1 MQLSVNL
8 AGDIFLNFVLSAAVE
23 VTNRFI
29 VVAWKYFYENN
40 QMPSVVVGMIGMDCI
55 GRVSLLVTCQL
66 IGGVRWLMHDDKFQN
81 RWWQKGVF
89 DDDKDAERC
98 W

>member
-23 VTNRFI
+23 VTNRCI
-29 VVAWKYFYENN
+29 VVDWRILKNN
-40 QMPSVVVGMIGMDCI
+40 QMPAVVVGMIGMDCI

-66 IGGVRWLMHDDKFQN
+66 IGGVRWLMLDDKFQN
-81 RWWQKGVF
+81 H
-89 DDDKDAERC
+89 
-98 W
+98 

>member
-23 VTNRFI
+23 VTMDRIRCI
-29 VVAWKYFYENN
+29 VVDWKN
-40 QMPSVVVGMIGMDCI
+40 QMPAVVVGMIGMDCI

-66 IGGVRWLMHDDKFQN
+66 IGGVRWLILDDKFQN
-81 RWWQKGVF
+81 R
-89 DDDKDAERC
+89 
-98 W
+98 

>member
-23 VTNRFI
+23 VTMDRIRCI
-29 VVAWKYFYENN
+29 VVDWKN
-40 QMPSVVVGMIGMDCI
+40 QMPAVVVGMIGMDCI

-66 IGGVRWLMHDDKFQN
+66 IGGVRCLMLDDKFQN
-81 RWWQKGVF
+81 R
-89 DDDKDAERC
+89 
-98 W
+98 

>member
-23 VTNRFI
+23 VTMDLIRCI
-29 VVAWKYFYENN
+29 VVDWKN
-40 QMPSVVVGMIGMDCI
+40 QMPAVVVGMIGMDCI

-66 IGGVRWLMHDDKFQN
+66 IGGVRWLILDDKFQN
-81 RWWQKGVF
+81 R
-89 DDDKDAERC
+89 
-98 W
+98 

>member
-1 MQLSVNL
+1 MKLIRTLTMQFSVNL

-23 VTNRFI
+23 VTMDLNGCI
-29 VVAWKYFYENN
+29 VVDWKILKND
-40 QMPSVVVGMIGMDCI
+40 QMPAVVVGMIGMDCI

-81 RWWQKGVF
+81 R
-89 DDDKDAERC
+89 
-98 W
+98 

>member
-23 VTNRFI
+23 VTMDLIRCI
-29 VVAWKYFYENN
+29 VVDWKN
-40 QMPSVVVGMIGMDCI
+40 QMPAVVVGMIGMDCI

-66 IGGVRWLMHDDKFQN
+66 IGGVRWLMLDDKFQN
-81 RWWQKGVF
+81 H
-89 DDDKDAERC
+89 
-98 W
+98 

>member
-23 VTNRFI
+23 VTMDLIRCII
-29 VVAWKYFYENN
+29 VDWKH
-40 QMPSVVVGMIGMDCI
+40 QMPAVVVGMIGMDCI

-66 IGGVRWLMHDDKFQN
+66 IGGVRWLILDDKFQN
-81 RWWQKGVF
+81 H
-89 DDDKDAERC
+89 
-98 W
+98 